1 MKKKKFKIAFFS
13 STRGDMSILKPLIDK
28 VKKNKNTDYL
38 FFVYG
43 THMNKSFGS
52 TISEIKKIGLK
63 ITDKSNTVSS
73 NDNFFG
79 LSESLLLTQKFINKI
94 FKNHNFD
101 AVIILGDRVEKLP
114 IINNALIY
122 RKLIFHLHGGEIT
135 YGALDDQVRHMI
147 TKSAHLHFPICKEYK
162 KNILNMAEERFRI
175 LNSGSLAIENLKKFI
190 NNNEKKELVLLTFHP
205 ETLKGKFNWIKN
217 FNIITKTLNKFNFKV
232 VITAPGHEINTKK
245 YINYIHKFVRK
256 NKNFEFI
263 PSLGYRNYFK
273 ILNKT
278 LFVIGNSSSGIIE
291 VPYFRIPTVNI
302 GDRQKGRFF
311 HQSIVSTN
319 CREKNIKNSITK
331 VVSKKFQKKIL
342 KMKLYFGKGDASDKI
357 LKFILDNI
365 KNQDKLINKRFNH
378 YKKF

>member
-1 MKKKKFKIAFFS
+1 
-13 STRGDMSILKPLIDK
+13 
-28 VKKNKNTDYL
+28 
-38 FFVYG
+38 
-43 THMNKSFGS
+43 MNKSFGS

-162 KNILNMAEERFRI
+162 KNILDMAEERFRI

-245 YINYIHKFVRK
+245 YINYIHKFVRT

-319 CREKNIKNSITK
+319 CREKNIKNSIIK